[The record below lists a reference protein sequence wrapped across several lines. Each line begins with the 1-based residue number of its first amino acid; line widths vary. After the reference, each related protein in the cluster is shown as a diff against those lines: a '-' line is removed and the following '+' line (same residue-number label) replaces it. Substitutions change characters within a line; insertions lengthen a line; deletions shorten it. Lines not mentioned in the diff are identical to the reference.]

1 MSSAKSSKP
10 VTTGL
15 PVDLREIRKG
25 VMANGV
31 IDCENLLAIVNDP
44 QEVEDAAK
52 RAQKAGQPV
61 GEYARTRAEIQRL
74 LGTAGSKKAKNVGE
88 YADYIAAGLRG
99 DFDDAWSL
107 PQITLW
113 SPRPLVISE
122 DGSSALPIK
131 DGLYVLD
138 SETQVIAWHR
148 IKKNPV
154 AFDLEEDFD
163 FGATPLSFEIFHGI
177 GVMAARQI
185 FHDRNLKGV
194 PVDKSLAMS
203 MDGRDFG
210 TTVTRKLMESLKV
223 PFGETTVPL
232 SNLILTGKRQVSD
245 KAAEWMTMSVLRTL
259 VATAMLG
266 KAGIHAASTG
276 IEHEDIPADANGDR
290 PDKPVVQREVMETV
304 GAFLQENAEFFHA
317 KTAVTAPAVVAGLGA
332 TMNRTMSWSADPM
345 PEGVT
350 LERLLEGVQWEREGK
365 YWGGIAAKVT
375 DRGVVSWAGGARD
388 SGHKVYDALNHP
400 ESDTGKQVRG
410 RF

>member
-1 MSSAKSSKP
+1 MAIPKSLKP

-44 QEVEDAAK
+44 QEVEDATK

-61 GEYARTRAEIQRL
+61 SEYARTRAEIQRL
-74 LGTAGSKKAKNVGE
+74 IGTAGSKKAKNVGE

-99 DFDDAWSL
+99 DYGEGWSL

-122 DGSSALPIK
+122 EGSSALPIK
-131 DGLYVLD
+131 DGLYALD
-138 SETQVIAWHR
+138 SETQVTAWHR
-148 IKKNPV
+148 IKRNPA
-154 AFDLEEDFD
+154 AFELEEDFD
-163 FGATPLSFEIFHGI
+163 FGAIPLSFEIFHGI
-177 GVMAARQI
+177 STIAARQI

-223 PFGETTVPL
+223 SVDETTVPL

-245 KAAEWMTMSVLRTL
+245 KAPEWMTLSVLRTL
-259 VATAMLG
+259 ISTAMLG

-276 IEHEDIPADANGDR
+276 IEHEDIPADSNGDR
-290 PDKPVVQREVMETV
+290 PDKLVVQREVMETV
-304 GAFLQENAEFFHA
+304 GEFLQENAALFHA
-317 KTAVTAPAVVAGLGA
+317 KTAITAPAVVAGLGA
-332 TMNRTMSWSADPM
+332 TMNRTMSWSTDPL
-345 PEGVT
+345 PDGVT
-350 LERLLEGVQWEREGK
+350 LERLLEGIQWEREAK
-365 YWGGIAAKVT
+365 YWSGIAAKET
-375 DRGVVSWAGGARD
+375 GRGVSWAGGARD

-400 ESDTGKQVRG
+400 ESAAGKQIRG

>member
-1 MSSAKSSKP
+1 MPASLKP

-15 PVDLREIRKG
+15 PADLREIRKG

-44 QEVEDAAK
+44 QEVEDATK
-52 RAQKAGQPV
+52 RAQKAGRPI

-74 LGTAGSKKAKNVGE
+74 LGTAGTKKAKNVGE

-99 DFDDAWSL
+99 DYDDAWSL

-113 SPRPLVISE
+113 SPRPLVIAE

-131 DGLYVLD
+131 DGLFALD
-138 SETQVIAWHR
+138 SETQVTAWHR
-148 IKKNPV
+148 IKANP
-154 AFDLEEDFD
+154 AAYDLGEDFD
-163 FGATPLSFEIFHGI
+163 FGAVPLSFEIFHGI
-177 GVMAARQI
+177 SVMAARQI

-210 TTVTRKLMESLKV
+210 TTVTRKLMDSLKV
-223 PFGETTVPL
+223 STGDTSVPL
-232 SNLILTGKRQVSD
+232 SSLILTGKRQVSD
-245 KAAEWMTMSVLRTL
+245 KAVEWMTMSVLRTF

-276 IEHEDIPADANGDR
+276 IEHEDIPADESGER
-290 PDKPVVQREVMETV
+290 PDRVVVQREVMEAV
-304 GAFLQENAEFFHA
+304 GTFLQENAPLFHA
-317 KTAVTAPAVVAGLGA
+317 KTAATAPAVVAGLGA
-332 TMNRTMSWSADPM
+332 TMNRSMSWSADPL
-345 PEGVT
+345 PAGVP
-350 LERLLEGVQWEREGK
+350 LERLLEDVKWEREAK

-375 DRGVVSWAGGARD
+375 DRGAVSWAGGARD
-388 SGHKVYDALNHP
+388 SGHKVYDALNQP
-400 ESDTGKQVRG
+400 ESDTGKQIRG

>member
-1 MSSAKSSKP
+1 MPSSLKP

-44 QEVEDAAK
+44 QEVEDATK
-52 RAQKAGQPV
+52 RAQKAGRPIS
-61 GEYARTRAEIQRL
+61 EYARTRAEIQRL

-88 YADYIAAGLRG
+88 YADYIAAGLKG

-113 SPRPLVISE
+113 SPRPLVVSE

-131 DGLYVLD
+131 DGLFALD
-138 SETQVIAWHR
+138 SETQVTAWHR
-148 IKKNPV
+148 IKDNPS
-154 AFDLEEDFD
+154 AYDLDEDFD
-163 FGATPLSFEIFHGI
+163 FGAVPLSFEIFHGI
-177 GVMAARQI
+177 SVMAARQI

-210 TTVTRKLMESLKV
+210 TTLTRKLMESLKV
-223 PFGETTVPL
+223 PNGETTLPL
-232 SNLILTGKRQVSD
+232 SGLILTGKRQVSD
-245 KAAEWMTMSVLRTL
+245 KAVEWMTMSVLRTL
-259 VATAMLG
+259 IATAMLG

-276 IEHEDIPADANGDR
+276 IEYEDIPADESGAR
-290 PDKPVVQREVMETV
+290 PDKAVVQREVMETV
-304 GAFLQENAEFFHA
+304 GAFLRENAALFHA

-332 TMNRTMSWSADPM
+332 TMNRTMSWSSDPL

-350 LERLLEGVQWEREGK
+350 LERLLEGIEWEREAK
-365 YWGGIAAKVT
+365 YWSGIAAKVT
-375 DRGVVSWAGGARD
+375 DRGAVSWAGGARD

-400 ESDTGKQVRG
+400 ESDAGKQIRG

>member
-1 MSSAKSSKP
+1 MAASLKP

-15 PVDLREIRKG
+15 PVNLREIRKG

-31 IDCENLLAIVNDP
+31 IDCENLLALVNDP
-44 QEVEDAAK
+44 QEVENAAK
-52 RAQKAGQPV
+52 RAQKAAQPIS
-61 GEYARTRAEIQRL
+61 EYARMRSDIQRL
-74 LGTAGSKKAKNVGE
+74 IGTASSKKAKNIGE

-99 DFDDAWSL
+99 DHGDGWSL

-122 DGSSALPIK
+122 DGWSALPIK
-131 DGLYVLD
+131 DGLFALD
-138 SETQVIAWHR
+138 SETQVTAWHR
-148 IKKNPV
+148 IKASPV
-154 AFDLEEDFD
+154 AFDLDADFD
-163 FGATPLSFEIFHGI
+163 FGAIPLSFEIFHGI
-177 GVMAARQI
+177 SVIAARQI

-223 PFGETTVPL
+223 PAGETTTPL
-232 SNLILTGKRQVSD
+232 SSLILMGKRQVSE
-245 KAAEWMTMSVLRTL
+245 KAVEWMTLSVLRTL
-259 VATAMLG
+259 ISTAMLG

-276 IEHEDIPADANGDR
+276 IEHEDIPADDEGFR
-290 PDKPVVQREVMETV
+290 PDKAVVQREVMETV
-304 GAFLQENAEFFHA
+304 GAFLQENAALFHS
-317 KTAVTAPAVVAGLGA
+317 KTAITAPAVVAGLGA
-332 TMNRTMSWSADPM
+332 TMNRAMSWSAYPLPD
-345 PEGVT
+345 GLT
-350 LERLLEGVQWEREGK
+350 LDRLLEGIHWEREAK
-365 YWGGIAAKVT
+365 YWGGVAAKVN

-400 ESDTGKQVRG
+400 ESGAGKQIRG

>member
-1 MSSAKSSKP
+1 MNINKSLKP

-44 QEVEDAAK
+44 QEVEDATK
-52 RAQKAGQPV
+52 RAQKAGQPI
-61 GEYARTRAEIQRL
+61 GEYARTRGEIQRL

-99 DFDDAWSL
+99 DYDDAWSL

-113 SPRPLVISE
+113 SPRPLVVSE

-131 DGLYVLD
+131 DGLYALD
-138 SETQVIAWHR
+138 SETQVTAWHR
-148 IKKNPV
+148 IKRNP
-154 AFDLEEDFD
+154 AAYGLEDVD
-163 FGATPLSFEIFHGI
+163 FGAIPLSFEIFHGI
-177 GVMAARQI
+177 SVMAARQI

-223 PFGETTVPL
+223 PAEDTTVPL
-232 SNLILTGKRQVSD
+232 ASLILTGKRQVSD
-245 KAAEWMTMSVLRTL
+245 KAPEWMTMSVLRTL
-259 VATAMLG
+259 IATAMLG
-266 KAGIHAASTG
+266 KAGIHAASTA
-276 IEHEDIPADANGDR
+276 IEHEDLPADENGDR
-290 PDKPVVQREVMETV
+290 PDKAVVQREVMETV
-304 GAFLQENAEFFHA
+304 GTFLQENSALFHA

-332 TMNRTMSWSADPM
+332 TMNRTMSWSADPL

-350 LERLLEGVQWEREGK
+350 LERLLEGVQWEREAK
-365 YWGGIAAKVT
+365 YWDGIAAKVSDKGT
-375 DRGVVSWAGGARD
+375 VSWAGGARD
-388 SGHKVYDALNHP
+388 SGHKVYDALNKP
-400 ESDTGKQVRG
+400 ETDTGKQVRG

>member
-1 MSSAKSSKP
+1 MPKPLKP

-15 PVDLREIRKG
+15 PADLREIRKG

-52 RAQKAGQPV
+52 RAQKAGQPI

-99 DFDDAWSL
+99 DYDDAWSL

-131 DGLYVLD
+131 DGLYALD
-138 SETQVIAWHR
+138 SETQVTAWHR
-148 IKKNPV
+148 IKRNP
-154 AFDLEEDFD
+154 AAYDLGEDFD
-163 FGATPLSFEIFHGI
+163 FGAIPLSFEIFHGI
-177 GVMAARQI
+177 SIMAARQI
-185 FHDRNLKGV
+185 FHDRNMKGV

-223 PFGETTVPL
+223 PDGETTVPL
-232 SNLILTGKRQVSD
+232 SSLILTGKRQVSD

-259 VATAMLG
+259 VATTMLG

-276 IEHEDIPADANGDR
+276 IEHEDIPADEGGDR
-290 PDKPVVQREVMETV
+290 PDKLVVQREVMETV
-304 GAFLQENAEFFHA
+304 GAFLQENAALFHA

-332 TMNRTMSWSADPM
+332 TMNRTMSWSADPL
-345 PEGVT
+345 PEWIT
-350 LERLLEGVQWEREGK
+350 LERLLEGVEWEREAK

-400 ESDTGKQVRG
+400 ESAAGKQIRG